1 MRSSIFCGMSL
12 ELGCKYIAICQLIF
26 GGLAYAFIAAFNPQ
40 IMIYIGHFVYDYH
53 RGPMGDYIIQYI
65 GLILAA
71 FMPPQPLNII
81 QSLGVIL
88 AGGLLLWGTL

>member
-1 MRSSIFCGMSL
+1 MRSSTFCGLSL

-26 GGLAYAFIAAFNPQ
+26 GGLAYAFIAAFNPPHPYEYYYHSPSPSAFP
-40 IMIYIGHFVYDYH
+40 IPIRIGF
-53 RGPMGDYIIQYI
+53 
-65 GLILAA
+65 ILAA
-71 FMPPQPLNII
+71 LMPPQPLNII